1 MRARLVHDEGGLR
14 TFVAVLETGDE
25 AMGCLTDLAR
35 DRGLTAAQLTAIGA
49 FRTAELAFFDWETK
63 DYRPIPVEE
72 QTEVA
77 SMTGDVAIGPDGGP
91 LLHIHAVLGKPD
103 GTAVAGHFV
112 RGEVRPTLEVVLI
125 ETPGHLRRRKDDASG
140 LPLIDLRE
148 GGPDAK

>member
-1 MRARLVHDEGGLR
+1 MRTRIVHDEGGLR
-14 TFVAVLETGDE
+14 TLVAVLETGDE
-25 AMGCLTDLAR
+25 AMGCLTQFAR
-35 DRGLTAAQLTAIGA
+35 AEGLTAAQLTAIGA
-49 FRTAELAFFDWETK
+49 FSTAQLAFFDWQTK

-77 SMTGDVAIGPDGGP
+77 SMTGDVATGPDGRP

-125 ETPGHLRRRKDDASG
+125 ETPGHLHRRKDDVSG
-140 LPLIDLRE
+140 LPLIDIGE
-148 GGPDAK
+148 GG